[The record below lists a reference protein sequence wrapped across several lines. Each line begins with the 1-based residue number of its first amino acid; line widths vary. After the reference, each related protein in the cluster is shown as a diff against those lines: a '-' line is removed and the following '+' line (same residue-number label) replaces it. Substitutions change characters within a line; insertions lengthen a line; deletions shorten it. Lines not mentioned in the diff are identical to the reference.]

1 MSNKLELFQKEVEND
16 FVQKAL
22 ANALKDGAG
31 VFTTSL
37 IDLYSSESSLQ
48 ECKPELVVREAM
60 KAVSLKLPIS
70 KGLGFAY
77 VVAYKGKPSFQIGY
91 KGYIQLAIRS
101 GLYDTINADMVYE
114 GEYRS
119 TDKLKGTFDLT
130 GTRKSDI
137 VIGFFAHME
146 LKNGFTKTLYMSVQQ
161 VHAHAKRYSP
171 TYNSEYS
178 PWKKDFEGM
187 GKKTVVKNLLS
198 HWGTLSVEMEDAFNR
213 DIEDEI
219 EANANQT
226 EMRFTEAEVVS
237 TETTNKPANTSK
249 TEVVTPVHKAPF

>member
-77 VVAYKGKPSFQIGY
+77 VVAYKGKPTFQIGY

-101 GLYDTINADMVYE
+101 GLYDTINADVVYE
-114 GEYRS
+114 GEYVT
-119 TDKLKGTFDLT
+119 TDKLRGTFDLS
-130 GTRKSDI
+130 GQKKSET

-146 LKNGFTKTLYMSVQQ
+146 LKNGFSKTLYMSVQQ
-161 VHAHAKRYSP
+161 VHAHAKKYSP
-171 TYNSEYS
+171 TYSSDYS
-178 PWKKDFEGM
+178 PWKKDFDGM

-219 EANANQT
+219 EANSNQT
-226 EMRFTEAEVVS
+226 AMAFTDAEVVEESKPKSAPTS
-237 TETTNKPANTSK
+237 TPKP
-249 TEVVTPVHKAPF
+249 TPTPHKAPF